1 MLAGHG
7 KSSIRPGHAPLRGGG
22 NSGDILEKS
31 PPQGVARVLSHQQGY
46 DIRDFYKACGGN
58 MESPFTRSSRCT
70 PQPQESGQHFTLA
83 YQKLLM
89 EPGVTKKT
97 CPSRSKER
105 HSCQLVTC
113 TSSRQ
118 ASSSA
123 GSSCEPASPA
133 FRNEHH
139 PAHPHRDIDA
149 FATGDRL
156 IAIFREANFPW
167 NNSTALIKLVHENP
181 STSFAAQPCGPQLR

>member
-1 MLAGHG
+1 MWRKHG
-7 KSSIRPGHAPLRGGG
+7 ITLHPILPLHTSTPRVRPTPHACV
-22 NSGDILEKS
+22 SK
-31 PPQGVARVLSHQQGY
+31 VADG
-46 DIRDFYKACGGN
+46 
-58 MESPFTRSSRCT
+58 SRR
-70 PQPQESGQHFTLA
+70 
-83 YQKLLM
+83 Y
-89 EPGVTKKT
+89 KKT

-156 IAIFREANFPW
+156 IAISREISFPW
-167 NNSTALIKLVHENP
+167 NNSTALIKLVHDNP
-181 STSFAAQPCGPQLR
+181 STSIAAQPCGPRLRLPWPVTIGKFL

>member
-7 KSSIRPGHAPLRGGG
+7 KSSIRPGHVLCVVVVETAVIFSKSLTAHHSRDNCTRHTQTWHVEGGRRACF
-22 NSGDILEKS
+22 NNQPS
-31 PPQGVARVLSHQQGY
+31 PDLPVAQSHLNPQTVRPTPHACVSKVADG
-46 DIRDFYKACGGN
+46 
-58 MESPFTRSSRCT
+58 SRR
-70 PQPQESGQHFTLA
+70 
-83 YQKLLM
+83 Y
-89 EPGVTKKT
+89 KKT

-123 GSSCEPASPA
+123 RASCEPASPA

-149 FATGDRL
+149 FA
-156 IAIFREANFPW
+156 
-167 NNSTALIKLVHENP
+167 H
-181 STSFAAQPCGPQLR
+181 

>member
-1 MLAGHG
+1 MGG
-7 KSSIRPGHAPLRGGG
+7 SEVGSSNRV
-22 NSGDILEKS
+22 
-31 PPQGVARVLSHQQGY
+31 VARGNRAIAGVGRAWKVKYKGGPTDYQLCVETAVIFSKSLRRKALHGVLSQQQGY
-46 DIRDFYKACGGN
+46 TRLLQGMWRK
-58 MESPFTRSSRCT
+58 SLFTRSSRCT
-70 PQPQESGQHFTLA
+70 PQPQRVRPTPHACVSKVADGSRR
-83 YQKLLM
+83 Y
-89 EPGVTKKT
+89 KKT

-113 TSSRQ
+113 TNSRQ

-149 FATGDRL
+149 FA
-156 IAIFREANFPW
+156 
-167 NNSTALIKLVHENP
+167 H
-181 STSFAAQPCGPQLR
+181 

>member
-1 MLAGHG
+1 LLSQCEVTEHEPCTWRAGECALGGSEVGSSKGGPTDYQLCVDTAVIFSKSLRRKALHG
-7 KSSIRPGHAPLRGGG
+7 
-22 NSGDILEKS
+22 
-31 PPQGVARVLSHQQGY
+31 VLSQQQGY
-46 DIRDFYKACGGN
+46 TRLLQGMWRK
-58 MESPFTRSSRCT
+58 SLFTRSSRCT
-70 PQPQESGQHFTLA
+70 PQPQRVRPTPHACVSKVADGSRR
-83 YQKLLM
+83 Y
-89 EPGVTKKT
+89 KKT

-123 GSSCEPASPA
+123 RASCEPASPA

-149 FATGDRL
+149 FA
-156 IAIFREANFPW
+156 
-167 NNSTALIKLVHENP
+167 H
-181 STSFAAQPCGPQLR
+181 